1 MKRGKSNKVVNF
13 SQYSGYTGAS
23 SNKKEKR
30 RFNIAP
36 LIYIV
41 ILLIAV
47 GCFCIFTD
55 VFNIEKIDVK
65 GINVAYLSENLDN
78 VEEVEDEIIDENKPI
93 YLAEEGIAYYSID
106 EVINISGITMG
117 NNMFKENLV
126 TAVENLQSA
135 PYIKS
140 ASIIRKF
147 PNTLIINVEERVF
160 RAFVDYVGSYICI
173 DDTGFVVNIINK
185 SDKVTEHPC
194 IVGITPKDLVK
205 GFSLGEVLSADDP
218 VKLQRVVNLL
228 NLIDKNKL
236 DIKIETIDASNVD
249 EIKVK
254 LANRDLEINFGDMSN
269 MNLKIQF
276 LPEILKDVEKKKG
289 TILMD
294 SDDDDFKPR
303 FFEKT

>member
-13 SQYSGYTGAS
+13 SQYSGYTGAN
-23 SNKKEKR
+23 SNKKEKK
-30 RFNIAP
+30 RFSIAP
-36 LIYIV
+36 LIYII

-65 GINVAYLSENLDN
+65 GINVAYLSEGFDN
-78 VEEVEDEIIDENKPI
+78 VEEVEDEVINEDEAI
-93 YLAEEGIAYYSID
+93 YLSEEGTAYYSID
-106 EVINISGITMG
+106 EIIAMSGITMG

-147 PNTLIINVEERVF
+147 PNTLIINVEERIF

-173 DDTGFVVNIINK
+173 DDTGYVVNIITK
-185 SDKVTEHPC
+185 DQKVTDHPC

-205 GFSLGEVLSADDP
+205 GFSAGEILSADDP
-218 VKLQRVVNLL
+218 IKLQRVVNLL
-228 NLIDKNKL
+228 NLLDKNKL
-236 DIKIETIDASNVD
+236 DIKIEIIDVSNVD
-249 EIKVK
+249 EVKVK
-254 LANRDLEINFGDMSN
+254 LNNGDLEINFGDMSN

-276 LPEILKDVEKKKG
+276 LPEILKDVGNKKG

-294 SDDDDFKPR
+294 SEEDNFKPR
-303 FFEKT
+303 FFEKL